1 MSSTTTK
8 SSPSTKTRSGPVV
21 GVAGRF
27 YALVAVAFLALAGL
41 ALIGSAT
48 LSEHLR
54 ERKEESLRNL
64 VESAR
69 TIVADFHAR
78 AERGE
83 LTEPEA
89 QARAADALRAIRY
102 AGNEYFFIHRYDA
115 ITVMHPLNPAMEGT
129 DTSGLKDPQGRSII
143 LELATL
149 ARAGGGF
156 FAYDWKNPGEE
167 LLRPK
172 LAYVEGHQPWQWII
186 GTGVYID
193 DIEAMTAQ
201 ARNGFL
207 GAAAIATLL
216 LAGIGFALGRSVAR
230 PVARL
235 SARMIRLAEGDLDAP
250 IPDTARRDEIGAM
263 ARTVGVFADAL
274 RGQRATEEEAARE
287 ASAKERRAQALERLM
302 RGFEETIA
310 GLTRGLGEAAARMQ
324 ATAQGMTTT
333 ADAGN
338 SRSTSLAAAAAQTS
352 ANVQAV
358 ATATEQM
365 SASVQEIGRQVTKS
379 AEISSNAVADV
390 ERTDHVAR
398 SLATSAQKIEEIV
411 SLINGIAGQTNLL
424 ALNATIE
431 AARAGEAGKGFA
443 VVAAEVKGLAE
454 QTGKATEEIAAH
466 VRQIQGVADEM
477 VAAIAGIG
485 GTVAE
490 MSRIATGIA
499 AAMEQQGVATSE
511 IARNVQ
517 EAARGTDEVSGSVVE
532 LKDGASATRKAAD
545 DVLSAARALSE
556 QANGLSQEVG
566 GFLKQVKA
574 A

>member
-1 MSSTTTK
+1 MRPVSKT
-8 SSPSTKTRSGPVV
+8 TRSGPAFTI
-21 GVAGRF
+21 AGRF
-27 YALVAVAFLALAGL
+27 YALVAFAFLALAGL
-41 ALIGSAT
+41 GIIGSMT

-54 ERKEESLRNL
+54 AGKEAGLRNL
-64 VESAR
+64 VESASA
-69 TIVADFHAR
+69 IVEDFHAR
-78 AERGE
+78 AQRGE
-83 LTEPEA
+83 LPVEEA
-89 QARAADALRAIRY
+89 KARAADAIRAIRY
-102 AGNEYFFIHRYDA
+102 EGNEYFFIHGYDA
-115 ITVMHPLNPAMEGT
+115 VTVMHPINPAMEGK
-129 DTSGLKDPQGRSII
+129 DQSGLKDFDGRSII
-143 LELATL
+143 LELAKL

-156 FAYDWKNPGEE
+156 YEYGWKNPGEE
-167 LLRPK
+167 ELRPK
-172 LAYVEGHQPWQWII
+172 LAYVEGQQAWQWII

-193 DIEAMTAQ
+193 DIEATVAQ
-201 ARNGFL
+201 ARNVFL
-207 GAAAIATLL
+207 GAAAIATIL

-235 SARMIRLAEGDLDAP
+235 STRMTGLAEGDLDGA
-250 IPDTARRDEIGAM
+250 IPDTERRDEIGAM
-263 ARTVGVFADAL
+263 ARTVGVFAEAL
-274 RGQRATEEEAARE
+274 RAKRATEEAAAQE
-287 ASAKERRAQALERLM
+287 ASAKQRRAEALERLM
-302 RGFEETIA
+302 RSFEEKIA
-310 GLTRGLGEAAARMQ
+310 GLTRGLADAATRMQ

-338 SRSTSLAAAAAQTS
+338 SRSASLAAAAAQTS

-358 ATATEQM
+358 ATATEEM

-379 AEISSNAVADV
+379 AEISNAAVADV

-466 VRQIQGVADEM
+466 VTQIQGVADEM
-477 VAAIAGIG
+477 VEAIAGIG

-517 EAARGTDEVSGSVVE
+517 EAARGTDEVSSSVVE
-532 LKDGASATRKAAD
+532 LKDGAAATRKAAD
-545 DVLSAARALSE
+545 DVLSAARALSD
-556 QANGLSQEVG
+556 QAQGLSGEVG
-566 GFLKQVKA
+566 GFLSSVKA

>member
-1 MSSTTTK
+1 MRTQRKMTK
-8 SSPSTKTRSGPVV
+8 FTV
-21 GVAGRF
+21 GGRF
-27 YALVAVAFLALAGL
+27 YAIVALACAALVAL
-41 ALIGSAT
+41 ALIGSAKIAD
-48 LSEHLR
+48 LLR
-54 ERKEESLRNL
+54 TQKEASL
-64 VESAR
+64 VELTDSMVSIIDAYR
-69 TIVADFHAR
+69 MR

-83 LTEPEA
+83 LDVAEA
-89 QARAADALRAIRY
+89 QARATDAIRAVRY
-102 AGNEYFFIHRYDA
+102 AGEEYFFIFTLDGFG
-115 ITVMHPLNPAMEGT
+115 VMHPLSPQLQGA
-129 DTSGLKDPQGRSII
+129 DQSGLRDASGRALISDMAAI
-143 LELATL
+143 
-149 ARAGGGF
+149 ARAGGGH
-156 FAYDWKNPGEE
+156 YEYEWKNANETEP
-167 LLRPK
+167 RWK
-172 LAYVEGHQPWQWII
+172 VSYVAPIDGWNWFV
-186 GTGVYID
+186 GTGVYFD
-193 DIEAMTAQ
+193 NLAVLTAESRAQ
-201 ARNGFL
+201 FL
-207 GAAAIATLL
+207 WFAGLVTVL
-216 LAGIGFALGRSVAR
+216 LAGIGFALGRTVTV
-230 PVARL
+230 P
-235 SARMIRLAEGDLDAP
+235 IGRLAQRMTALADGDLDTE
-250 IPDTARRDEIGAM
+250 IPATDRRDEIGAM

-274 RGQRATEEEAARE
+274 RAKRATEQEASEEAA
-287 ASAKERRAQALERLM
+287 AKERRAETLGQLM

-310 GLTRGLGEAAARMQ
+310 GLTRGLADAAGRMQ

-338 SRSTSLAAAAAQTS
+338 SRSASLAAAAAQTS
-352 ANVQAV
+352 SNVQAV
-358 ATATEQM
+358 ASAAEQM

-379 AEISSNAVADV
+379 AEISSAAVADV

-454 QTGKATEEIAAH
+454 QTGRATEEIAAH
-466 VRQIQGVADEM
+466 VTQIQGVADEM
-477 VAAIAGIG
+477 VKAIAGIG

>member
-1 MSSTTTK
+1 MSASNALGKLVHPT
-8 SSPSTKTRSGPVV
+8 V
-21 GVAGRF
+21 GGRF
-27 YALVAVAFLALAGL
+27 NLLALAAFLGLVSL
-41 ALIGSAT
+41 ALFGTAT
-48 LSEHLR
+48 LSTQLE
-54 ERKEESLRNL
+54 ERKQDLLRSLTA
-64 VESAR
+64 SAHA
-69 TIVADFHAR
+69 IVADFHAR

-83 LTEPEA
+83 LPEA
-89 QARAADALRAIRY
+89 EAQVRAADALRAIRY
-102 AGNEYFFIHRYDA
+102 GDGEYMFINTMDSVA
-115 ITVMHPLNPAMEGT
+115 VMHPLNPA
-129 DTSGLKDPQGRSII
+129 LQGRDMS
-143 LELATL
+143 TL
-149 ARAGGGF
+149 QDADGRFFVREMSQAARAGSGF
-156 FAYDWKNPGEE
+156 VEYQWKNPGEE
-167 LLRPK
+167 AARLK
-172 LAYVEGHQPWQWII
+172 LSYVQGFSPWGWAI
-186 GTGVYID
+186 GTGIYVD
-193 DIEAMTAQ
+193 DIAAITAR
-201 ARNGFL
+201 ARNAFL
-207 GAAAIATLL
+207 VFTLAASLVLAAI
-216 LAGIGFALGRSVAR
+216 GFGLGRSVSG
-230 PVARL
+230 PVSRL
-235 SARMIRLAEGDLDAP
+235 SSRMNGLAEGDLDAP

-263 ARTVGVFADAL
+263 ARTVAVFAEAL
-274 RGQRATEEEAARE
+274 RAKRTAEAAVAAE
-287 ASAKERRAQALERLM
+287 ASAKQRRAEALERLM

-310 GLTRGLGEAAARMQ
+310 GLTGGLAEAANRMQ
-324 ATAQGMTTT
+324 ATAQGMTAT

-338 SRSTSLAAAAAQTS
+338 SRSASLAAAAAQTS

-358 ATATEQM
+358 ATATEEM

-379 AEISSNAVADV
+379 AEISSAAVADV

-466 VRQIQGVADEM
+466 VTQIQGVADEM
-477 VAAIAGIG
+477 VKAIAGIG

-532 LKDGASATRKAAD
+532 LKDGAGQTRSAAD
-545 DVLSAARALSE
+545 DVNEAARALSE
-556 QANGLSQEVG
+556 QAQGLSKEVG
-566 GFLKQVKA
+566 GFLAQVKA